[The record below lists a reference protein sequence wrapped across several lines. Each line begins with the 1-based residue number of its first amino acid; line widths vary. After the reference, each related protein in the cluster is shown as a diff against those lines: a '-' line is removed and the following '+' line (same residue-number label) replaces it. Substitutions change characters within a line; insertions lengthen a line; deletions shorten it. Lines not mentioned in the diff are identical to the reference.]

1 MKNISLKTLAI
12 TLTLAVSTSVSYA
25 SKSMNA
31 TAKEQSENKVE
42 QTVVCKEKISN
53 QSSDCI
59 DAKSN
64 NDVETLLS
72 TQQALQSKIDAL
84 LVERNMLQKKIEQLI
99 QSENEHKKFLKNLAN
114 SIDKQTRM
122 QLDQNTHEKNEEVD
136 IKMLKED
143 LRSLKEAL
151 DINTRYL
158 YCRGVVGCY

>member
-1 MKNISLKTLAI
+1 MKNINLKILAI
-12 TLTLAVSTSVSYA
+12 ILTLAVSTSISYA

-31 TAKEQSENKVE
+31 TAKQQSENKVE
-42 QTVVCKEKISN
+42 QTVVCKENISN
-53 QSSDCI
+53 QPNDCI

-114 SIDKQTRM
+114 SIDKQTGM

-136 IKMLKED
+136 LKMLKED

-158 YCRGVVGCY
+158 YCRGLPGCY

>member
-1 MKNISLKTLAI
+1 MKNINLKILAI
-12 TLTLAVSTSVSYA
+12 ILTLAVSTSISYA

-42 QTVVCKEKISN
+42 QTVVCKEKVSN

-72 TQQALQSKIDAL
+72 RQQALQSKIDAL

-99 QSENEHKKFLKNLAN
+99 QSENEHKKFLKSLAN
-114 SIDKQTRM
+114 SIDKQTGM
-122 QLDQNTHEKNEEVD
+122 QLDQNTHEKNEEID

-158 YCRGVVGCY
+158 YCRGLPGCY

>member
-1 MKNISLKTLAI
+1 MKNISFKALAI
-12 TLTLAVSTSVSYA
+12 TLTFAVSVSVSYA
-25 SKSMNA
+25 SKSMN
-31 TAKEQSENKVE
+31 TTPKEQSENKVE
-42 QTVVCKEKISN
+42 QTVVCKENISN
-53 QSSDCI
+53 QPNDCI

-114 SIDKQTRM
+114 SIDKQTGM
-122 QLDQNTHEKNEEVD
+122 QLDQNTYEKNEEID